1 MKIKKI
7 LLKIRL
13 TPLNKMKEID
23 MYHKFLMFLNDF
35 DYLIKIIMILLML
48 FLIIFVI
55 LLNYMIMELRKLI
68 IKLKKKMN

>member
-55 LLNYMIMELRKLI
+55 LLNFMIELRKLI